1 MEVFTVGDNVTPK
14 GAVIICPGGAFQ
26 FRSVQSEGYN
36 VANMLVPMGYQ
47 CFVVNYRI
55 SPYTM
60 RESAT
65 DLQRAIRYV
74 RAHADDYHIE
84 PENIALVGFSAGGI
98 HTILFIINYS
108 YFFVKALQR

>member
-1 MEVFTVGDNVTPK
+1 MTMKKILLLLVSFLTIVSGSACSNDNVTPK
-14 GAVIICPGGAFQ
+14 SAVIICPGGAFQ

-60 RESAT
+60 RESTT
-65 DLQRAIRYV
+65 DLQRAICYV
-74 RAHADDYHIE
+74 RAHAYDYREQEAIE
-84 PENIALVGFSAGGI
+84 IR
-98 HTILFIINYS
+98 HTTKTLTP
-108 YFFVKALQR
+108 L